1 MGHGDFEQYKKVKLI
16 KYFVERDEKIR
27 HISVG
32 YKHVVALSMK
42 NKIFCWGSNCENQCG
57 SRYKLN
63 YPYPK

>member
-42 NKIFCWGSNCENQCG
+42 NKIFCWGSNCDN
-57 SRYKLN
+57 
-63 YPYPK
+63 